1 MIDDSNGTN
10 IEDLSPDEILSLLV
24 EENNKM
30 AIAVSSI
37 ALAVEA
43 ILAAMPEV
51 SENLQE
57 ELKQLNSANQQIRN
71 KMH

>member
-1 MIDDSNGTN
+1 MIDDSDSTN

>member
-57 ELKQLNSANQQIRN
+57 ELEQLNLANQQIRN